1 MDGTRFNDA
10 LLQLKVIFF
19 SIVGWRKIYFIV
31 LTLYQRKIYRLGLY
45 LTGLSKDDIDDLDF
59 KIPEV
64 DLEVPDIDIGGE
76 GGINL

>member
-1 MDGTRFNDA
+1 M
-10 LLQLKVIFF
+10 
-19 SIVGWRKIYFIV
+19 
-31 LTLYQRKIYRLGLY
+31 LTLYQNKIYGLGLY

-76 GGINL
+76 GGMNL

>member
-1 MDGTRFNDA
+1 MTHYW
-10 LLQLKVIFF
+10 LKFSLFF
-19 SIVGWRKIYFIV
+19 IVWRKIHFIL
-31 LTLYQRKIYRLGLY
+31 LTLYQNKIYGLGLY

-76 GGINL
+76 GGMNL

>member
-1 MDGTRFNDA
+1 MLIMLFPF
-10 LLQLKVIFF
+10 LCWLK
-19 SIVGWRKIYFIV
+19 RKIYFIL
-31 LTLYQRKIYRLGLY
+31 LTLYQRQIYGLGLY

>member
-1 MDGTRFNDA
+1 MFR
-10 LLQLKVIFF
+10 
-19 SIVGWRKIYFIV
+19 RKIQFIL
-31 LTLYQRKIYRLGLY
+31 LTLYQNKIYGLGLY

-76 GGINL
+76 GGMNL